1 MLATLAET
9 AGSKLVNSIC
19 AIRVLSPNLACTFDW
34 RLEIKLFPAGWCFA
48 VNAKCFECGCGRPI
62 LQLAG
67 NIFSEAPTADKVE
80 YASEG
85 SDPIPGDWPA
95 DPDPDPRSLGV
106 PAVPIGQRRPQYS
119 AGPQRQS
126 G

>member
-62 LQLAG
+62 LQLRWQH
-67 NIFSEAPTADKVE
+67 FQR
-80 YASEG
+80 G
-85 SDPIPGDWPA
+85 SDC
-95 DPDPDPRSLGV
+95 
-106 PAVPIGQRRPQYS
+106 GQGRVCV
-119 AGPQRQS
+119 
-126 G
+126 